1 MRINKLDLVAPY
13 ARATENSGT
22 PETFIGET
30 RRVRQSASW
39 ISDPSERGWSPNL
52 LPAHQM
58 NIDTAAF
65 DHRHT
70 TGGRATHAVGAAKLR
85 FSA

>member
-1 MRINKLDLVAPY
+1 MRINKRDLVAPY

-22 PETFIGET
+22 PENFIGET
-30 RRVRQSASW
+30 RRVRPTASW
-39 ISDPSERGWSPNL
+39 ISDPSERGRPPNL

-58 NIDTAAF
+58 NINTAAF
-65 DHRHT
+65 DHRHA

-85 FSA
+85 VLA